1 MFAEIRL
8 GLNVDICSDDHV
20 YIFGQPAIL
29 IFLAVLR
36 LRDNISAS
44 DILCVSLSNYNG
56 YLIR

>member
-1 MFAEIRL
+1 MYVRRDSIRFERRYFAAMITCTSL
-8 GLNVDICSDDHV
+8 DN
-20 YIFGQPAIL
+20 L
-29 IFLAVLR
+29 IFLAVLH